1 MMNNNLKENKVV
13 IYRLLKEFFSNR
25 FVSILILMCWI
36 LSTILII
43 AAPKLAGEIMTNIY
57 NALINKV
64 ITGKP
69 MVFVMINKMLILL
82 AAIYIIQFIID
93 LIKNSLLVSVWQKYV
108 MNLRNRVNE
117 KLLKLPIKFFEKTTN
132 GTILSLMI
140 NDVENVNNCLTG
152 IFRNIFTEF
161 FKVIGATIMMFII
174 SPTLAIMNIIMAIV
188 GMIVTRIVVNAAEK
202 HFNNKQKQI
211 AVMNS
216 LAEEMYTSKQTI
228 QATAKEEFFS
238 EEFKKQAEDLRRKT
252 IKSNFIG
259 SLADRIFALWSNI
272 ALSAIIVGAAILNIR
287 GVIEIGVIYTLM
299 NYTKLTI
306 GSLKTIAKC
315 SVDMLNT
322 LVSLKRIYTFIEIE
336 ENKNSK
342 LEDVVIKDQIVG
354 KNINFA
360 HAKGKY
366 VLNDVD
372 INVCK
377 GKKIGIV
384 GRTGSGKTTLANI
397 LMKVYDVGEGTLLA
411 DNISY
416 GNINTESYNKN
427 FSVIEQNINGFE
439 DTVMENIK
447 YGNNSMT
454 SEEIITIAKKIGI
467 DDIIMKLPN
476 GYETIV
482 DSKMPLGVKQLIILM
497 QNLIA
502 TTNVLVMDEA
512 TNMLDANTKK
522 KINDIVNSVKEEKII
537 IVIAHELDI
546 IKDADWI
553 YVLEEGK
560 IVEQGT
566 HNELVSSATRYKELF
581 AYSI

>member
-1 MMNNNLKENKVV
+1 MNNNLKENKTV
-13 IYRLLKEFFSNR
+13 IFKLIKEFFSNR
-25 FVSILILMCWI
+25 FVSMLILICWA

-57 NALINKV
+57 NSLINKV

-69 MVFVMINKMLILL
+69 MVLDAINKMLVLL

-93 LIKNSLLVSVWQKYV
+93 LIKNSLIVSVWQKYV
-108 MNLRNRVNE
+108 MNLRCKINE

-140 NDVENVNNCLTG
+140 NDVENVNNYLIG
-152 IFRNIFTEF
+152 IFRNIFTEI
-161 FKVIGATIMMFII
+161 FKVIGATIMMLTI
-174 SPTLAIMNIIMAIV
+174 SPMLAIMNILMAIV
-188 GMIVTRIVVNAAEK
+188 GIIVTRVVIKAAEK

-216 LAEEMYTSKQTI
+216 LVEEMYTSKQTI
-228 QATAKEEFFS
+228 QATAKEDFFS
-238 EEFKKQAEDLRRKT
+238 NEFKKQAEDLRRKT
-252 IKSNFIG
+252 ITSNFIG
-259 SLADRIFALWSNI
+259 SLSDRIFALWSNI
-272 ALSAIIVGAAILNIR
+272 ALAAIVVGATILNIR

-299 NYTKLTI
+299 NYAKLTI

-315 SVDMLNT
+315 SVNMLNT
-322 LVSLKRIYTFIEIE
+322 FVSLKRIYTFIEVE
-336 ENKNSK
+336 ENTNSK
-342 LEDVVIKDQIVG
+342 LDNVIIKDEIIG

-360 HAKGKY
+360 HVKDKY
-366 VLNDVD
+366 ILND
-372 INVCK
+372 ININISK

-397 LMKVYDVGEGTLLA
+397 LMKVYDINEGTLSA
-411 DNISY
+411 DSVSYNNID
-416 GNINTESYNKN
+416 TESYNKN

-439 DTVMENIK
+439 DTVIENIK

-454 SEEIITIAKKIGI
+454 SDEIITIAKKIGI

-512 TNMLDANTKK
+512 TNMLDVNTKK
-522 KINDIVNSVKEEKII
+522 KINDIVNSIKEQKTV

-553 YVLEEGK
+553 YVLEEGRV
-560 IVEQGT
+560 VEQGT
-566 HNELVSSATRYKELF
+566 HNELVSKASKYKELF
-581 AYSI
+581 TYSI

>member
-1 MMNNNLKENKVV
+1 MMNNNLKENKAI

-25 FVSILILMCWI
+25 FVSILILLCWL
-36 LSTILII
+36 LSTILIV
-43 AAPKLAGEIMTNIY
+43 AAPKLAGEIMTSIY
-57 NALINKV
+57 NALINKL

-69 MVFVMINKMLILL
+69 MAFNMINKMLVLL
-82 AAIYIIQFIID
+82 VVIYIMEFIID
-93 LIKNSLLVSVWQKYV
+93 IIKNSMLVSVWQKYI
-108 MNLRNRVNE
+108 MNLRNKLNE

-132 GTILSLMI
+132 GTILSLMV
-140 NDVENVNNCLTG
+140 NDMENVNNYLTRF
-152 IFRNIFTEF
+152 FRNIITEI

-174 SPTLAIMNIIMAIV
+174 SPTLAVMNILMAII
-188 GMIVTRIVVNAAEK
+188 GIIVTRIVVNAAEK

-211 AVMNS
+211 TVINS

-238 EEFKKQAEDLRRKT
+238 DEFEKQAKDLRIKT

-259 SLADRIFALWSNI
+259 SLAEKTFGLLSNI

-306 GSLKTIAKC
+306 CSSKTIAKC
-315 SVDMLNT
+315 SVDVLNT
-322 LVSLKRIYTFIEIE
+322 FVSLKRIYTFIGVE
-336 ENKNSK
+336 ENKNLK
-342 LEDVVIKDQIVG
+342 LEDVVIKDKIIG

-360 HAKGKY
+360 HVKGKY
-366 VLNDVD
+366 VLND
-372 INVCK
+372 INVNIVK

-397 LMKVYDVGEGTLLA
+397 LMKVYDTKEGTLLA

-416 GNINTESYNKN
+416 NNINTESYNKN

-454 SEEIITIAKKIGI
+454 SEEVRTIAKRIGI

-476 GYETIV
+476 GYETVV
-482 DSKMPLGVKQLIILM
+482 DSKMPMGVKQLIILM

-512 TNMLDANTKK
+512 TNMLDTNIKK
-522 KINDIVNSVKEEKII
+522 KINDIVNSIKEEKTVII
-537 IVIAHELDI
+537 IAHELDI

-566 HNELVSSATRYKELF
+566 HNELVSNATRYKELF